1 MNAPGSNP
9 TPNRFSLPSALAL
22 IVGAALLL
30 PSLGQMSGQPQQS
43 ASAGA
48 ASGTPQPG
56 PVHALKVT
64 VLSTMLTDA
73 AGVGEWGFSALV
85 EVAGKRLLFDAGG
98 RPDTVLNNARELG
111 IDLSGVE
118 DAILSHHHWD
128 HVTGLVTLRRELS
141 KANPNALCRA
151 HVGRGIFLERLI
163 PPGAMA
169 SGRMSMAEVKSGYEA
184 LGGKFI
190 EYAEPKELFAGVWLT
205 GPVPRPYPEKNYPAG
220 IHLRDPSGKLLEDNI
235 PEDQS
240 LVLDTAK
247 GLVVLTGCG
256 HAGLINI
263 LTYARQTVRP
273 DTPVYAALGGFHLFA
288 AKADALAWTADKLKG
303 FGVAQIL
310 GAHCTGIEPVYY
322 FRERL
327 GLERKACV
335 VGAVGASFDLAQ
347 GIHPGNIAQ

>member
-9 TPNRFSLPSALAL
+9 KPNRFSLPSALAL
-22 IVGAALLL
+22 IVGSALLWL
-30 PSLGQMSGQPQQS
+30 SLGQMSGQPEQG

-48 ASGTPQPG
+48 ASVTPVAG

-85 EVAGKRLLFDAGG
+85 EAEGKRLLFDTGG

-118 DAILSHHHWD
+118 DVILSHNHWD

-163 PPGAMA
+163 PPGAMG
-169 SGRMSMAEVKSGYEA
+169 SGKMTMAEVKSGYEA

-190 EYAEPKELFAGVWLT
+190 EYAEPKELFPGVWLT

-220 IHLRDPSGKLLEDNI
+220 IHLRDPSGKLLEDNV

-240 LVLDTAK
+240 LVLDTAE

-263 LTYARQTVRP
+263 LTYARQTARP
-273 DTPVYAALGGFHLFA
+273 ATPVYAALGGFHLFA
-288 AKADALAWTADKLKG
+288 AKADTLAWTADKLKG

-347 GIHPGNIAQ
+347 GIHAGNIAQ